1 MNCLVAKSCPTLC
14 NTMKHSRLP
23 CPSLSPWVCSNSRP
37 LSQWYRPTV
46 SSSVIHFSSCPQSLL
61 ASRSFP
67 TSQLFASSGQDIVAS
82 ALASVLPMTIQ
93 GLFPYWFDLLA
104 VQGTL
109 KSLLQDHSSK
119 ASNLRVNVF
128 KALLINFSFLEH
140 SLKRTPLISRKWCWL
155 CIGFVLFYCFIFLF
169 NISRGYFPHKSLLHL
184 IFDNSSN

>member
-14 NTMKHSRLP
+14 NTMNHSRLP
-23 CPSLSPWVCSNSRP
+23 CPSLSPWVCSNSHP
-37 LSQWYRPTV
+37 LSQWYHPTV

-67 TSQLFASSGQDIVAS
+67 MSQLFASSGQDIVAS
-82 ALASVLPMTIQ
+82 ASASVLAMTIQ

-128 KALLINFSFLEH
+128 KALLINFSFLEN
-140 SLKRTPLISRKWCWL
+140 SLKRTPLISGKWCCCVWT
-155 CIGFVLFYCFIFLF
+155 LFYFIAFILF

-184 IFDNSSN
+184 VFDNSSN